1 MFESS
6 EAAGGLTASW
16 AAEDLRKLLPGIASG
31 TIEVWDDDF
40 NGDDPVG
47 QPVEFQLKF
56 GLDAYEI
63 TTVLTHPEF
72 TATITW
78 QKLHE

>member
-1 MFESS
+1 MCSS
-6 EAAGGLTASW
+6 
-16 AAEDLRKLLPGIASG
+16 DLASG

-40 NGDDPVG
+40 NVDDPVG
-47 QPVEFQLKF
+47 QPVEFQLDF

-72 TATITW
+72 TVTITW